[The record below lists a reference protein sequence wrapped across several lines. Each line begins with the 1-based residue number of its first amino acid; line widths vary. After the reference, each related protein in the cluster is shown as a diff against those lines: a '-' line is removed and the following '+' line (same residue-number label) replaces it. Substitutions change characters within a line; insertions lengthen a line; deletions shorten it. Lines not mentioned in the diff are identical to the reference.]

1 MSWGSATVLNR
12 TMFYHPSC
20 LFLDSL
26 CGVLPVSLFLSSLTF
41 GFTSCT
47 CYCIL
52 FILSSRHR
60 LHLQTLLLPEPLVSS
75 TLKTSRRK
83 SRNREIPLS
92 LEKSPLCQWPILEST
107 GIPGPLIN
115 KTVSLAGQAK
125 VFGQPGHSDQMPYI
139 VTWALLL
146 EPSALL
152 KWLQFRNLRSQW
164 EGIPILLPPLSLYT
178 STEMTAV
185 EVAQAPSNPDLIFH

>member
-1 MSWGSATVLNR
+1 MRCAAGLSVSVKSNFWFHFVYLLL
-12 TMFYHPSC
+12 Y
-20 LFLDSL
+20 SL
-26 CGVLPVSLFLSSLTF
+26 
-41 GFTSCT
+41 
-47 CYCIL
+47 
-52 FILSSRHR
+52 ILSSRHR
-60 LHLQTLLLPEPLVSS
+60 LHLQTLLLPEPLVSR

-83 SRNREIPLS
+83 SRNRETPLS

-146 EPSALL
+146 EPFALL

-178 STEMTAV
+178 STEMTAI